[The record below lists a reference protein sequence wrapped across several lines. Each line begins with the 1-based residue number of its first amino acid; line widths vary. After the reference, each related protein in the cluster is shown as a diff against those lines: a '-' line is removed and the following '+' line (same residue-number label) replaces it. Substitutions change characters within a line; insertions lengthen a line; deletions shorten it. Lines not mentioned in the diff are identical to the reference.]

1 MNAIRNALIGGLLAA
16 LLVVAPAVAAPAAQS
31 VELDVAPTSLM
42 IYPLG
47 TARLQL
53 AIANPT
59 EFEQVYVLDVLL
71 LREDGSIATTYLSD
85 PIAIAPNYATTAIY
99 SIRHA
104 EGAVVAAVTPR
115 AWPELTP

>member
-1 MNAIRNALIGGLLAA
+1 MHGRIGATRRKDGA
-16 LLVVAPAVAAPAAQS
+16 
-31 VELDVAPTSLM
+31 
-42 IYPLG
+42 
-47 TARLQL
+47 
-53 AIANPT
+53 
-59 EFEQVYVLDVLL
+59 
-71 LREDGSIATTYLSD
+71 DGSIVTTYLTD